1 MKLKMFIFVKNYE
14 MSAFTNSIFAKTAD
28 VF

>member
-1 MKLKMFIFVKNYE
+1 MKLKMFIFVKNHE
-14 MSAFTNSIFAKTAD
+14 MLASKNSIFAKTTD

>member
-1 MKLKMFIFVKNYE
+1 MKLKIFIFVKNHE
-14 MSAFTNSIFAKTAD
+14 MLASTNSIFTETTE